1 MVRHR
6 ADDFYHPN
14 DEGGMAWNDPEIGIE
29 WPGVE
34 GYISFLI
41 SAWESIHFKWDGK
54 RFLISGRSVHEVIN
68 ISLTEIQDHIELDRN
83 VVKL

>member
-14 DEGGMAWNDPEIGIE
+14 DEDGMAWNDPEIGIE

-41 SAWESIHFKWDGK
+41 SAWELIHFKWDGK
-54 RFLISGRSVHEVIN
+54 RFLISGRSVYEVIN
-68 ISLTEIQDHIELDRN
+68 ISLTEIQDHTELDRN